1 MKMSCVF
8 KFVGSLASQ
17 VKFVA
22 MVALGVIMLA
32 HAAHAANPTSQTDS
46 TAPRL
51 IMVEQHG
58 CAYCAIWN
66 EKIGPIYPKTTAGA
80 IAPLERVDFADVNSI
95 DVDKLRP
102 VGFTPSF
109 LLVQD
114 GVEIARIDG
123 YPGEDFF
130 WGLLEMYL
138 KENDLWQ
145 DP

>member
-1 MKMSCVF
+1 MKMSCAIN
-8 KFVGSLASQ
+8 FVRSLTSQ
-17 VKFVA
+17 VMLMA
-22 MVALGVIMLA
+22 IMTLSAVMLTQGA
-32 HAAHAANPTSQTDS
+32 HAATPMSQTGS
-46 TAPRL
+46 AAPRL

-80 IAPLERVDFADVNSI
+80 IAPLERVDFADVNTI
-95 DVDKLRP
+95 DVEKLRP

>member
-1 MKMSCVF
+1 MKMRAAYKKAISALLTWCIALV
-8 KFVGSLASQ
+8 SLAMTSL
-17 VKFVA
+17 A
-22 MVALGVIMLA
+22 PPAL
-32 HAAHAANPTSQTDS
+32 AATQQSAAPV
-46 TAPRL
+46 RL

-58 CAYCAIWN
+58 CSYCALWN
-66 EKIGPIYPKTTAGA
+66 EKIAPIYPKTTAGE
-80 IAPLERVDFADVNSI
+80 IAPLERVDIADVNDI
-95 DVDKLRP
+95 NVEKLRP

-109 LLVQD
+109 MLVQ
-114 GVEIARIDG
+114 GTTEIARIDG